1 MIYLVEV
8 VAATDSA
15 GTTNTLRF
23 CSEAYV
29 TKPSDTPAN
38 TYYEPRVKTPADI
51 TRNLFA
57 SGTTSGAS
65 RVGYG
70 IVELANV
77 DGGLDYMANYSYDN
91 RALTIKIGNPG
102 DAYSTFTTILAGTM
116 EQVEFTFNTVTI
128 LARDKLAILDL
139 PLQKTEFAGTNSLPS
154 GLEGVG
160 DIKGQKKPFCYG
172 KVYNVQPPCVNTSR
186 LIFQVNDAVIS
197 DVTAVYDKGAGLTK
211 GSAYSSI
218 ADMEA
223 NAPSAGNYRV
233 CSTSS
238 GSYFRLGSTP
248 AGLITCDVTQ
258 GASSSNRT
266 AAQIIKAM
274 AIKGGVSSGD
284 INASDVTTLDTANNA
299 EVGIWV
305 YGEDSGLTCIDQ
317 ISQSVGA
324 WYGYDA
330 TGQFRMGRFEAASGS
345 ADIEI
350 NEDNILTIESIRP
363 TDTDRGIPAY
373 KVILTYLKNYTV
385 QTADLASG
393 VTEARKSVLKYPSA
407 AGYSTDATV
416 QTQYLLATEITRDT
430 LLVDAT
436 AAGTEATRLLNLYK
450 VKRTMYQVSI
460 ALDVTETLPD
470 LNDVANLT
478 LDRFGLD
485 SGTLFRII
493 GISSS
498 YAKNRATL
506 TLWG

>member
-1 MIYLVEV
+1 MIYLVEI
-8 VAATDSA
+8 VAATNSA
-15 GTTNTLRF
+15 GATTTLRF
-23 CSEAYV
+23 CTENYV
-29 TKPSDTPAN
+29 TKPTDSPAN
-38 TYYEPRVKTPADI
+38 TYYEPRIKTPADI

-70 IVELANV
+70 VVELSNV

-102 DAYSTFTTILAGTM
+102 DNYSAFTTILSGTM
-116 EQVEFTFNTVTI
+116 EQVEFTFSTVTV

-139 PLQKTEFAGTNSLPS
+139 PLQKTEFAGTNTLPS
-154 GLEGVG
+154 GLEGV
-160 DIKGQKKPFCYG
+160 DDLKGQKKPFCYG

-186 LIFQVNDAVIS
+186 LIFQVNDAAIS

-211 GSAYSSI
+211 GTAYSNVS
-218 ADMEA
+218 DMET
-223 NAPSAGNYRV
+223 NAPAAGNYRV
-233 CSTSS
+233 LSTST
-238 GSYFRLGSTP
+238 GSYFRLGSSP
-248 AGLITCDVTQ
+248 VGLITCDVTQ
-258 GASSSNRT
+258 GTASSNRT
-266 AAQIIKAM
+266 AAQIIKLM
-274 AIKGGVSSGD
+274 AIKGGVNSGD
-284 INASDVTTLDTANNA
+284 INASDVTALDTANSA

-305 YGEDSGLTCIDQ
+305 FGEDTGLACIDQ
-317 ISQSVGA
+317 IAQSVGA

-330 TGQFRMGRFEAASGS
+330 TGQFRMGQFAVASGV

-350 NEDNILTIESIRP
+350 NSDNIISIESVRP
-363 TDTDRGIPAY
+363 SDTDRGLPAY
-373 KVILTYLKNYTV
+373 KVILSYFKNYTV

-393 VTEARKSVLKYPSA
+393 VSEARRSVLKYAFA
-407 AGYSTDATV
+407 AGYATDATV
-416 QTQYLLATEITRDT
+416 QTQYLLASEINRDT
-430 LLVDAT
+430 LLVSS
-436 AAGTEATRLLNLYK
+436 AAASTEATRVLNLYK
-450 VKRTMYQVSI
+450 TKRTMYQVAI
-460 ALDVTETLPD
+460 ALDVSEHLPD
-470 LNDVANLT
+470 LNDVVNLT